1 MNHGRHPYKG
11 TEPDFAGSVVPGA
24 AEFVEKMESI
34 RKETEAALSLAAETM
49 KKYYNRS
56 RLPAHPYKVGDKV
69 YLEGINLLISRPVAK
84 LSDKRYGPFRIVKK
98 IGASAYKLALPQKW
112 SRNHDVFNEYLLT
125 PFTAPSYLS
134 QQARQPDEPPDLD
147 ADDPDKAVYDVE
159 AILGARVRRGKL
171 QILVK
176 WLGYAPEHNSW
187 EPAGKLLSAEDA
199 IRDFYKKNPGAPRPV
214 AEVAKQL
221 HLRSLNYI
229 TEFLKPLPKQ
239 DW

>member
-1 MNHGRHPYKG
+1 M
-11 TEPDFAGSVVPGA
+11 VPGA

-49 KKYYNRS
+49 KKYYDRS

-69 YLEGINLLISRPVAK
+69 YLEGINLSISRPVAK

-98 IGASAYKLALPQKW
+98 VGASAYKLALPQKW

-125 PFTAPSYLS
+125 PFTAPSYPS

-171 QILVK
+171 QFLVK

-187 EPAGKLLSAEDA
+187 EPAGELLSAEDA
-199 IRDFYKKNPGAPRPV
+199 IRDFYKKNPGAPRPIDS
-214 AEVAKQL
+214 VAKK
-221 HLRSLNYI
+221 LRLQRIEYA
-229 TEFLKPLPKQ
+229 TEFAKPDPIR

>member
-11 TEPDFAGSVVPGA
+11 TEPDFAGSMVPGA

-49 KKYYNRS
+49 KKYYDRS

-69 YLEGINLLISRPVAK
+69 YLEGINLSISRPIAK

-98 IGASAYKLALPQKW
+98 VGASAYKLALPQKW

-125 PFTAPSYLS
+125 PFTAPSYPS

-159 AILGARVRRGKL
+159 AILGARVR
-171 QILVK
+171 
-176 WLGYAPEHNSW
+176 
-187 EPAGKLLSAEDA
+187 
-199 IRDFYKKNPGAPRPV
+199 
-214 AEVAKQL
+214 
-221 HLRSLNYI
+221 
-229 TEFLKPLPKQ
+229 
-239 DW
+239 